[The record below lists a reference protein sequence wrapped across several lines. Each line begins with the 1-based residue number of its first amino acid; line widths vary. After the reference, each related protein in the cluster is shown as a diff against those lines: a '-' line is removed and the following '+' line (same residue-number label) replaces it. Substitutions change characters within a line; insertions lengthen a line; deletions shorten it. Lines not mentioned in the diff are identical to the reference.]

1 MAGAELEGGK
11 RWIVISLPFPP
22 GQTVTLVT
30 PAPTIS
36 SEDGRLVCAGD
47 MTGSLR
53 SGRSLDPIDS
63 MEGEE
68 VSCVGSVG
76 GDKGGEGGNVAVE
89 ERVRRRIGKTDCVK
103 PDSPHVSKG
112 TYDRNK
118 LSGNSHTLSIPYRH
132 LCNIS
137 FPSPFHHPS
146 YTLHQPFPFP
156 LSPLLPRHSI
166 RSPSCTTSRSHGGY
180 KYQANMLR
188 RRNMF
193 DVDSRG
199 KRGSEGLVDAEKQGE
214 DAKDQMQKDEERVR
228 YGKK

>member
-11 RWIVISLPFPP
+11 RWIAISLPFPP

-53 SGRSLDPIDS
+53 SGHSLDPIDS

-103 PDSPHVSKG
+103 PCP
-112 TYDRNK
+112 
-118 LSGNSHTLSIPYRH
+118 SHTDTSATSLSPAHSTTLRT
-132 LCNIS
+132 LSTSPSLSLFLLS
-137 FPSPFHHPS
+137 FPDIPFA
-146 YTLHQPFPFP
+146 LP
-156 LSPLLPRHSI
+156 LAPPADLMVGTSTKPICFGGGTCSMSI
-166 RSPSCTTSRSHGGY
+166 
-180 KYQANMLR
+180 
-188 RRNMF
+188 
-193 DVDSRG
+193 V
-199 KRGSEGLVDAEKQGE
+199 
-214 DAKDQMQKDEERVR
+214 EERGVVR
-228 YGKK
+228 AW